1 MPAVESERTA
11 GFPDRSTVAEGSV
24 VGVTTGHVAVAQEGT
39 GGGRRRIPGVALMF
53 EGGGMRASYTS
64 AMAVTLIEQRI
75 DFDFVCGLSAG
86 ASNTVNYLSGDA
98 ARTRRSF
105 VDLVR
110 EPQFGDWRTFVRG
123 KGLFSAEWIYQE
135 AGRPGG
141 ALPFDMDAFLR
152 NPAELAIQAFDRDS
166 GETVVWHKGDMPELD
181 DVTVRVRA
189 SSTLPVA
196 MPPVVIDGRTYYDG
210 GLGRGGG
217 IPLQLAL
224 DAGYTRVFAVL
235 TRPRGFRKGAPNAMG
250 RAVADLYRRYPKV
263 REALL
268 TRSERY
274 NAELDRLEA
283 MAERGDAYVVY
294 ADKMAVQNNTTDYD
308 ALVRSY
314 EDGYAQAQAE
324 LPRWLEWLGA

>member
-1 MPAVESERTA
+1 MAAARAAGPGAGMAEPKAGATGQGADAV
-11 GFPDRSTVAEGSV
+11 
-24 VGVTTGHVAVAQEGT
+24 
-39 GGGRRRIPGVALMF
+39 GGRRRVPGVALMF

-64 AMAVTLIEQRI
+64 AVVATLVEQRI
-75 DFDFVCGLSAG
+75 DFEFVCGLSAG
-86 ASNTVNYLSGDA
+86 ASNSVNYLSGDA
-98 ARTRRSF
+98 PRARRSF

-110 EPQFGDWRTFVRG
+110 EPGFGDWRTFVRG
-123 KGLFSAEWIYQE
+123 KGLFSAAWIYQE
-135 AGRPGG
+135 TGKPEGV
-141 ALPFDMDAFLR
+141 LPFDMDAFLG

-166 GETVVWHKGDMPELD
+166 GETVVWRKEDMPTLD
-181 DVTVRVRA
+181 DVMVRVRA
-189 SSTLPVA
+189 SSTLPVV
-196 MPPVVIDGRTYYDG
+196 MPPVTIDGRTFYDG

-235 TRPRGFRKGAPNAMG
+235 TRPRGYRKGAPNAMA
-250 RAVADLYRRYPKV
+250 RAVANLYRRYPKV

-268 TRSERY
+268 TRFERY

-283 MAERGDAYVVY
+283 MAERGDACIVY

>member
-1 MPAVESERTA
+1 MAAARAA
-11 GFPDRSTVAEGSV
+11 GPEADVAEPKAGA
-24 VGVTTGHVAVAQEGT
+24 TGPGAGAA
-39 GGGRRRIPGVALMF
+39 GGRRRVPGVALMF

-64 AMAVTLIEQRI
+64 AVVATLVEQHI
-75 DFDFVCGLSAG
+75 DFEFVCGLSAG
-86 ASNTVNYLSGDA
+86 ASNSVNYLSGDA
-98 ARTRRSF
+98 PRAHRSF

-110 EPQFGDWRTFVRG
+110 EPEFGDWRTFVQG
-123 KGLFSAEWIYQE
+123 KGLFSAAWIYQE
-135 AGRPGG
+135 TGKPEGV
-141 ALPFDMDAFLR
+141 LPFDMDAFLG
-152 NPAELAIQAFDRDS
+152 NPAGLAIQAFDRDS
-166 GETVVWHKGDMPELD
+166 GETVVWHKEDMPTLD
-181 DVTVRVRA
+181 DVMVRVRA
-189 SSTLPVA
+189 SSTLPVV
-196 MPPVVIDGRTYYDG
+196 MPPVTIDGRTFYDG

-235 TRPRGFRKGAPNAMG
+235 TRPRGYRKGAPNAMA
-250 RAVADLYRRYPKV
+250 RAVANLYRRYPKV

-268 TRSERY
+268 TRFERY

-283 MAERGDAYVVY
+283 MAERGDACIVY